1 MIPSDSTVSDRRI
14 TNSESQSSYYTGA
27 VFIYGF
33 LIIIALITVFNIF
46 NSMNASAASRTRQYG
61 IMRSIGMGANQLYK
75 MIAAEAF
82 TYAILGCIVGC
93 VLGLPLNRLIF
104 RFLIADK
111 WGTAWQIPVDSLLL
125 IVFLCLASAAVAI
138 RRPIRQISRMAIVE
152 AIKLQ
157 Q

>member
-1 MIPSDSTVSDRRI
+1 
-14 TNSESQSSYYTGA
+14 
-27 VFIYGF
+27 
-33 LIIIALITVFNIF
+33 
-46 NSMNASAASRTRQYG
+46 
-61 IMRSIGMGANQLYK
+61 

-82 TYAILGCIVGC
+82 TYALLGCIVGC

-104 RFLIADK
+104 RFLITDK

>member
-1 MIPSDSTVSDRRI
+1 MIPSDSTVSDKRI

-46 NSMNASAASRTRQYG
+46 NSMNASVASRTKQYG

-82 TYAILGCIVGC
+82 TYALGGCALGCLVG
-93 VLGLPLNRLIF
+93 LHLNKLLYQLLI
-104 RFLIADK
+104 
-111 WGTAWQIPVDSLLL
+111 TAHFSYAVRHFSAASLLL
-125 IVFLCLASAAVAI
+125 ILGVICLAAGAEDCLPN
-138 RRPIRQISRMAIVE
+138 RHGR
-152 AIKLQ
+152 KL
-157 Q
+157 